1 MQRPSLDA
9 TAYLVAGAIGI
20 ALIVLARWAS
30 RSRGSRLDSWV
41 ALRIGDAL
49 FTEVL
54 GAFLVGAG
62 IGGVVMLQLTAA
74 GPPRGIPP
82 PPGRFGGFNSSQ
94 LPFVLGAAG
103 AALAVLT
110 RVDIGAA
117 LLRSSAARGTVSAY
131 VGSEARVVS
140 AIPAG
145 GSGEIVFRD
154 GSGTVVGVAATA
166 ETDIPAGAT
175 VRIVG
180 RNGVRPIVAPIA
192 ASDDNAVERRP
203 SAPLRS

>member
-1 MQRPSLDA
+1 MQRPSLDLA
-9 TAYLVAGAIGI
+9 AYVIAGVVGI
-20 ALIVLARWAS
+20 ALIALARWAS
-30 RSRGSRLDSWV
+30 RRRGSRLDSWV
-41 ALRIGDAL
+41 ALRVGDAL

-62 IGGVVMLQLTAA
+62 IGGMVMLQLSAA

-117 LLRSSAARGTVSAY
+117 LLRSSAGRGTVSAY
-131 VGSEARVVS
+131 VGSEARVVA

-154 GSGTVVGVAATA
+154 GSGTLVGVAATA
-166 ETDIPAGAT
+166 ETDIPAGTT
-175 VRIVG
+175 VRIIG
-180 RNGVRPIVAPIA
+180 RKGVSPLVARLPA
-192 ASDDNAVERRP
+192 
-203 SAPLRS
+203 

>member
-1 MQRPSLDA
+1 MQRPSLDLTTYA
-9 TAYLVAGAIGI
+9 LAGAVGI

-30 RSRGSRLDSWV
+30 RRRGSRLDSWV
-41 ALRIGDAL
+41 ALRVGDVL
-49 FTEVL
+49 FTEIV
-54 GAFLVGAG
+54 GAFLLGAG
-62 IGGVVMLQLTAA
+62 IGGVVMLQLSAS

-94 LPFVLGAAG
+94 LPFVLGAVG
-103 AALAVLT
+103 AALAILT

-117 LLRSSAARGTVSAY
+117 LLRGSTSRGTVSAY
-131 VGSEARVVS
+131 VGSEARVVA

-166 ETDIPAGAT
+166 ETDIPAGT
-175 VRIVG
+175 PVRIIG
-180 RNGVRPIVAPIA
+180 RDGVRPVVAPLA
-192 ASDDNAVERRP
+192 APEDNAERRP